1 MADFTIRVVTPLP
14 ARVAFARLVDW
25 DRHTAAIPFTTL
37 SYEGEAR
44 PGQGFVAR
52 TALGRLGF
60 DDVMV
65 VELLRPPAGDQ
76 PSNVPGLVEV
86 SKHGRVLGGSVRW
99 TVRPLPSGSRVEWAM
114 HLVVGRLSR
123 FADPLVGMIGRLAY
137 GLGLPRILG
146 R

>member
-1 MADFTIRVVTPLP
+1 MADFTLRVVTPLP

-60 DDVMV
+60 DDLMV
-65 VELLRPPAGDQ
+65 VELLRPPTGDR
-76 PSNVPGLVEV
+76 PGDVPGLVEV
-86 SKHGRVLGGSVRW
+86 SKHGHVLGGSVRW
-99 TVRPLPSGSRVEWAM
+99 TVTPLMSGSRVEWAM
-114 HLVVGRLSR
+114 HLVVSPLPR
-123 FADPLVGMIGRLAY
+123 FADPLVRAIGRLLY
-137 GLGLPRILG
+137 GLGLRRILG